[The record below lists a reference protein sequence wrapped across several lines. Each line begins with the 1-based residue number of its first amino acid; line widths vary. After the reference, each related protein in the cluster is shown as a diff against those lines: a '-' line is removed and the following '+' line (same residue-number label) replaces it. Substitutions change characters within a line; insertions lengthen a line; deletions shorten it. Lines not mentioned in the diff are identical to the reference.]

1 MSSQLTLSSPTFIR
15 STDRPLSVGDSLK
28 NDARLTLRVHL
39 SPNLVLP
46 LASYIVICQ
55 PLVLVFDW
63 IIAFIRA

>member
-1 MSSQLTLSSPTFIR
+1 MDSQLTLSSPTLTL
-15 STDRPLSVGDSLK
+15 STDKPLSVGDTLK

-39 SPNLVLP
+39 SPNLVLT

-63 IIAFIRA
+63 IVAFNLA

>member
-1 MSSQLTLSSPTFIR
+1 MDSQLTLSRTTLTR
-15 STDRPLSVGDSLK
+15 STDKPLSVGDILK

-63 IIAFIRA
+63 GVAFNRA